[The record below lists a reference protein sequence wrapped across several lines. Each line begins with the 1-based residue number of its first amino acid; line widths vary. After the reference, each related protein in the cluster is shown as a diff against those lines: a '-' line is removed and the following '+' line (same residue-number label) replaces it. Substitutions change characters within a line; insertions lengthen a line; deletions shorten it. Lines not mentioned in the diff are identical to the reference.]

1 VDTDLQRMQEPGCGT
16 LVWRRSTMVRTRG
29 WFKFPLLACVT
40 IGDGRR
46 VSRTPNCR
54 SRPWTQLP
62 SNGTFTKLRM
72 DGGSSVRPGTARRQ
86 FPQGNA
92 SFLSAFGH
100 LRTIR

>member
-72 DGGSSVRPGTARRQ
+72 DGGSSVRLGTARRQ
-86 FPQGNA
+86 FAQGTA
-92 SFLSAFGH
+92 IFLSAFGPP
-100 LRTIR
+100 RTI